1 MPGKF
6 ELKPSKGGRYMWNL
20 LASNGEVILTSQHY
34 KSKGGAKKGIACV
47 QGCAGSDRSF
57 ERRKTR
63 NGKDYFV
70 MKAGNGRVVG
80 QSEPYN
86 SNRSMENGIKSV
98 QKHAPRASTKEAK
111 R

>member
-1 MPGKF
+1 MLGKF
-6 ELKPSKGGRYMWNL
+6 ELKPSKGGKYMWNL

-47 QGCAGSDRSF
+47 QGCASSAGSF

-80 QSEPYN
+80 HSEHYN
-86 SNRSMENGIKSV
+86 TARAMENGIKSV
-98 QKHAPRASTKEAK
+98 QKNAPRAVTKEAK

>member
-20 LASNGEVILTSQHY
+20 LASNGEVILTSQRY

-47 QGCAGSDRSF
+47 KACAKGDRSF

-63 NGKDYFV
+63 HGKDYFV
-70 MKAGNGRVVG
+70 VKARNGRVVG
-80 QSEPYN
+80 HSEHYN
-86 SNRSMENGIKSV
+86 TSRAMENGIRSV
-98 QKHAPRASTKEAK
+98 QKHAPGASTKEAN